1 MMRCLLDEEEKPK
14 SRPKSIKCKIR
25 VLCPLHGVYPAYQPE
40 VGKVYVADY
49 RKGRC
54 VVGQSKNAPV
64 CVIPIRD
71 KLICLKPYEYEIL
84 KDGEC
89 DV

>member
-1 MMRCLLDEEEKPK
+1 MAVE
-14 SRPKSIKCKIR
+14 SIKCRVR
-25 VLCPLHGVYPAYQPE
+25 VLCPLHSVYAKYQPE

-49 RKGRC
+49 RKARC
-54 VVGQSKNAPV
+54 ADKQSKNAPV
-64 CVIPIRD
+64 CVIWISNTP
-71 KLICLKPYEYEIL
+71 ICLRPHEYEIL